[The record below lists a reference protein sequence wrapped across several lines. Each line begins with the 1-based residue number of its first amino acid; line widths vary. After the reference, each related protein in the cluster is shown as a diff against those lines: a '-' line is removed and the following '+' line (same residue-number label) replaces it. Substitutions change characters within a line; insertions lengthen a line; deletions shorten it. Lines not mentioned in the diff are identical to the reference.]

1 MADYAENICQAVD
14 EILKVRLAQMSY
26 DTTVKCSIVDDN
38 FACIGKYLV
47 NNGSASFYAYTHL
60 TNLKKNDTVYVLV
73 PNHDYDEQKFIIGS
87 INAASAKD
95 ASGRDKDSL
104 VISRYSDNQSLA
116 LTEYEW
122 NNVQP
127 LRITWTR
134 VINDTTTEVITPS
147 IPLSLIDQ
155 LDWAFV
161 RRVAGD
167 NYDYSKIEVTYYH
180 AATDEGAF
188 TGTPLVSFPADAAQV
203 AYKMIIYEK
212 NKEPLE
218 SNELVFIN
226 PRKYTGGASTQSL
239 KNEYTQEECLA
250 WVAKKM
256 KEEKEV
262 QG

>member
-87 INAASAKD
+87 INAAAAKD
-95 ASGRDKDSL
+95 AAGRDKDSL
-104 VISRYSDNQSLA
+104 VISRYGDNQSLT
-116 LTEYEW
+116 LNEYEW
-122 NNVQP
+122 NNAQP

-134 VINDTTTEVITPS
+134 VINDTVTEVLAPS
-147 IPLSLIDQ
+147 IPLSLMDQIDF
-155 LDWAFV
+155 AVV
-161 RRVAGD
+161 RRVAGS
-167 NYDYSKIEVTYYH
+167 NYDYNANEVYSYH
-180 AATDEGAF
+180 AATDEGAIM
-188 TGTPLVSFPADAAQV
+188 GTIFVSFPPDAAQV
-203 AYKMIIYEK
+203 AYKIIIYDK

-226 PRKYTGGASTQSL
+226 PRQYTGSAVTPLSTR
-239 KNEYTQEECLA
+239 EYTQEECLA

>member
-60 TNLKKNDTVYVLV
+60 TNLKKNDTVYVLI

-87 INAASAKD
+87 INAAAAKD

-104 VISRYSDNQSLA
+104 VITRYGDNQSLV
-116 LTEYEW
+116 LSEYEW
-122 NNVQP
+122 INAQP
-127 LRITWTR
+127 LRVTWTR
-134 VINDTTTEVITPS
+134 VINDVTTEVLTPS
-147 IPLSLIDQ
+147 IPLSLMSQIDF
-155 LDWAFV
+155 AVV
-161 RRVAGD
+161 RRIAGD
-167 NYDYSKIEVTYYH
+167 NYDYDTPEIFYYH
-180 AATDEGAF
+180 AASDEGAII
-188 TGTPLVSFPADAAQV
+188 GTTFVSFPSDAAQV
-203 AYKMIIYEK
+203 AYKMIIYDK
-212 NKEPLE
+212 NKAPLE

-226 PRKYTGGASTQSL
+226 PRKYTGNVATQSL
-239 KNEYTQEECLA
+239 TKEYTQEECLA

-256 KEEKEV
+256 NEEKEV

>member
-60 TNLKKNDTVYVLV
+60 TTLKKNDTVYVLV

-87 INAASAKD
+87 INAAAAKD
-95 ASGRDKDSL
+95 AAGRDKDSL
-104 VISRYSDNQSLA
+104 VISRYGDNQSLT
-116 LTEYEW
+116 LSEYEW
-122 NNVQP
+122 NNAQP

-134 VINDTTTEVITPS
+134 VINDTVTEVLAPS
-147 IPLSLIDQ
+147 IPLSLMNQIDF
-155 LDWAFV
+155 AVV
-161 RRVAGD
+161 RRVAGS
-167 NYDYSKIEVTYYH
+167 NYDYNATEVYSYH
-180 AATDEGAF
+180 AATDEGAIM
-188 TGTPLVSFPADAAQV
+188 GTIFVSFPPDAAQV
-203 AYKMIIYEK
+203 AYKIIIYDK

-226 PRKYTGGASTQSL
+226 PRQYTGSAVTPLSTR
-239 KNEYTQEECLA
+239 EYTQEECLA